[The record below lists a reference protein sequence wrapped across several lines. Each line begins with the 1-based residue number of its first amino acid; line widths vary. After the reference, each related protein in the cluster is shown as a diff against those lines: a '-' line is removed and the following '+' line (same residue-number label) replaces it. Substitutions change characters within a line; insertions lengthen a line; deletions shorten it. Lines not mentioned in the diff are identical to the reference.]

1 MNDKELIDKLIHCAS
16 CEGCYVCEHQANDQ
30 CLKELIR
37 TSAFRISDLLTEIRD
52 ERHRHD
58 RYVDF
63 ELAQAEELRKL
74 KDQTRWIPVT
84 ERLPENEKDVLICA
98 ARRLFFKGVDKI
110 VFVVSTAF
118 HTDGKMNTEDSAYTW
133 ETEYMNAEYDEDAD
147 AYIIPEGWWETVNY
161 GECFSAVSD
170 CVTHW
175 MPLPAPPEESA

>member
-1 MNDKELIDKLIHCAS
+1 MDTLRDNLVDLILK
-16 CEGCYVCEHQANDQ
+16 ANDAVEAV
-30 CLKELIR
+30 LEEAGSLEYTYK
-37 TSAFRISDLLTEIRD
+37 DLCSIEADYMIANGVT
-52 ERHRHD
+52 
-58 RYVDF
+58 V
-63 ELAQAEELRKL
+63 QK
-74 KDQTRWIPVT
+74 WIPVT

-133 ETEYMNAEYDEDAD
+133 ETEYLNAEYDEDAD

-175 MPLPAPPEESA
+175 MPLPTPPKEE